1 MTNERTDSTIICERI
16 EVTLEMPRRD
26 TSLQFCL
33 DANRINARQKDDF
46 MNQLEEWKQNGVIH
60 LYMSEPAAIEARR
73 GGSPQRYRKV
83 AQFGPIMLT
92 LATTSEERTR
102 LRKISNI
109 LLTRLPKDENELRDV
124 EIVFNAKKYP
134 GILITED
141 EGILGK
147 HSQLKTLGIDVWRT
161 AEAVEF
167 VRRRIAGRDK
177 KARNVAART
186 GEPLPNWV
194 GKD

>member
-1 MTNERTDSTIICERI
+1 
-16 EVTLEMPRRD
+16 MPRRD
-26 TSLQFCL
+26 IDLWFFL
-33 DANRINARQKDDF
+33 DTNRINARQRDNL
-46 MNQLEEWKQNGVIH
+46 MNQLEQWYQNEVIH
-60 LYMSEPAAIEARR
+60 LYMSEPATIEAKR
-73 GGSPQRYRKV
+73 GGAPQRHRKV
-83 AQFGPIMLT
+83 AQFGPTMLT
-92 LATTSEERTR
+92 LATTGEERSL

-109 LLTRLPKDENELRDV
+109 LFTRLPKDENELRDV

-141 EGILGK
+141 GGILGK
-147 HSQLKTLGIDVWRT
+147 CSQLKTLGIDVWRT

-167 VRRRIAGRDK
+167 VRQRIAMRDK